1 MSEYLL
7 MSPTADITGDGLPEV
22 LLTKTP
28 SSNQYT
34 GYSTTGRAALCDSAG
49 NKLWDRDSSV
59 WPGMA
64 FETGVLEGK
73 PVFLEKGEQGI
84 TLVDIK
90 EGESVLHTIPMDVLN
105 SPSVIMKHPAGNGYL
120 AFSSASDLVAISS
133 EGAVQWHYPR
143 ITSVE
148 AKSGDFVG
156 NATEDVLFWG
166 DSSTQQSSGSVPVYD
181 IDGKSMYVTEPT
193 YAPQGQDPEARLL
206 RIMDGA
212 TKATA
217 WSYEVPYG
225 EFKSMGGLKGIQA
238 VPDLVAAD
246 GIQDIIGYRE
256 DMVFIFSGK
265 DGARSSFP
273 VGQPIAS
280 LEVIRNGSS
289 GNSIAVGISGGLMI
303 FDSAGTPRCT
313 TTSAEW
319 AGNGSGRFMA
329 LDDVNSDNVSDL
341 AVISTA
347 NIMVLRS
354 VAATDNYE
362 LHLTFKA
369 ETGHSI
375 SYVEIVPDVDNDGVR
390 DLAFLQTGESTQQGS
405 EYVEPPNPLLS
416 KKSPVDGK
424 ELFTVRLPASWF
436 QSQDLVSGD
445 FNGDGYADSLFSS
458 YGSGS
463 SESEYIGTV
472 LNLSILSGKD
482 GNNLRTH
489 SIDANAFSGPSTG
502 NTSLAISVGDV
513 DGDGADD
520 LAYGSTPSGK
530 YEYYSHGY
538 SYTPPEDL
546 QVSIKVYS
554 AAQDSILKSVPA
566 TPHLNWGEGSPTLL
580 GADTDEDG
588 HLEVVSSVT
597 ETEIPSYDPDAYS
610 GYYGSS
616 SRKYIAVVDIES
628 GRRLAGFTGFDT
640 TTMSLFESHQ
650 PGILGV
656 AARGGACFLCMDADL
671 QVTSPADGARTGPTV
686 GVKWEGPTDGDFSQ
700 VFVDGVRNDL
710 TNGLELQLYL
720 ARGNHTILVRSVD
733 DCGRIS
739 YGPSDLSALVA
750 IKVTPSPW
758 KPVWLVLSLFA
769 LLAVVLLLFY
779 ARLHRTWRARRRAA
793 K

>member
-1 MSEYLL
+1 
-7 MSPTADITGDGLPEV
+7 
-22 LLTKTP
+22 
-28 SSNQYT
+28 
-34 GYSTTGRAALCDSAG
+34 
-49 NKLWDRDSSV
+49 
-59 WPGMA
+59 
-64 FETGVLEGK
+64 
-73 PVFLEKGEQGI
+73 
-84 TLVDIK
+84 
-90 EGESVLHTIPMDVLN
+90 
-105 SPSVIMKHPAGNGYL
+105 
-120 AFSSASDLVAISS
+120 
-133 EGAVQWHYPR
+133 
-143 ITSVE
+143 
-148 AKSGDFVG
+148 
-156 NATEDVLFWG
+156 
-166 DSSTQQSSGSVPVYD
+166 
-181 IDGKSMYVTEPT
+181 
-193 YAPQGQDPEARLL
+193 
-206 RIMDGA
+206 
-212 TKATA
+212 
-217 WSYEVPYG
+217 
-225 EFKSMGGLKGIQA
+225 
-238 VPDLVAAD
+238 
-246 GIQDIIGYRE
+246 
-256 DMVFIFSGK
+256 
-265 DGARSSFP
+265 
-273 VGQPIAS
+273 
-280 LEVIRNGSS
+280 
-289 GNSIAVGISGGLMI
+289 
-303 FDSAGTPRCT
+303 
-313 TTSAEW
+313 
-319 AGNGSGRFMA
+319 MA

-354 VAATDNYE
+354 VAASDNYE

-390 DLAFLQTGESTQQGS
+390 DLAYLQTGESTQQGS

-656 AARGGACFLCMDADL
+656 AARGGACFLRLDADL